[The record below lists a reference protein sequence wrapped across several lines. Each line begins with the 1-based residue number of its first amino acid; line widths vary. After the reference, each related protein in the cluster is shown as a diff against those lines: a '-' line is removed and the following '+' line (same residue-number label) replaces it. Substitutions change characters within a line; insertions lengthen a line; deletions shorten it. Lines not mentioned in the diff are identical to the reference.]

1 MKKILAILCLII
13 FSFQVIPVKA
23 VGKLLSSGQITED
36 VQHADTPVKQ
46 MTDDDSLSKFWT
58 SHHYFAVSSPS
69 SFSLSKR
76 FYITDDAL
84 IKCHHLEVLLQPP
97 NA

>member
-1 MKKILAILCLII
+1 MKKFLAILCLVI
-13 FSFQVIPVKA
+13 FTFQVIPVKV
-23 VGKLLSSGQITED
+23 VGKLLSSGQVTED
-36 VQHADTPVKQ
+36 VQHGDHPVKQ
-46 MTDDDSLSKFWT
+46 TIDDDVLNKFWS
-58 SHHYFAVSSPS
+58 SHHYLPTNSPEC
-69 SFSLSKR
+69 FSLAKR